1 MKVRLVQGQK
11 FLTSVAVVRLK
22 KGGERFE
29 IACFPNTVIPWRE
42 GEETDL
48 EKVLVRGGEVYTSV
62 INGKLANRGRL
73 AELWPGL
80 ETSEIVLEILKRGEI
95 QTTMA
100 ERKELSETLLLE
112 IATIVSDKA
121 VNTETLRPF
130 SVESVEEM
138 MRDTLHYN
146 LHPTKSAKPQ
156 ALSVIA
162 LLRDA
167 GVPIVRGKLRVRLT
181 GLTSKAARKLGDKLT
196 SLFSVI
202 DSQAW
207 DDKDGFVLAGLVDP
221 GQFRALEHLATLE
234 SKGQAVTAVV
244 DYLAKEPKPELPDDD
259 DEGGDDQGAAAD
271 SDAAAASDA
280 VADTGAG
287 DEHAQSSAQESAPAV
302 PRAARKPQT
311 KEELKKL
318 QKSGNKRGKKKPA
331 PKRNQQQ
338 QHDDDDEDR
347 VNEDDISL

>member
-22 KGGERFE
+22 HGGERFE

-73 AELWPGL
+73 AQLWPGL
-80 ETSEIVLEILKRGEI
+80 ETADIVLDILKRGEI

-121 VNTETLRPF
+121 VNTQTLQPF
-130 SVESVEEM
+130 TVESIETM

-156 ALSVIA
+156 ALGVIA
-162 LLRDA
+162 LLHDA

-181 GLTSKAARKLGDKLT
+181 GLTSKASRRLGEKLT
-196 SLFSVI
+196 GLFSVI
-202 DSQAW
+202 ESQAW
-207 DDKDGFVLAGLVDP
+207 DEKDGHVIAGLVDP
-221 GQFRALEHLATLE
+221 GQFRALEQLVTNE
-234 SKGQAVTAVV
+234 SKGEAVPAVV
-244 DYLAKEPKPELPDDD
+244 GYVAKEPKAPEPEE
-259 DEGGDDQGAAAD
+259 DEQAAAE
-271 SDAAAASDA
+271 SDAAAPSDA
-280 VADTGAG
+280 AADAGG
-287 DEHAQSSAQESAPAV
+287 DEHTQSTAQESAPAI

-318 QKSGNKRGKKKPA
+318 QKSGKRGKKKPA
-331 PKRNQQQ
+331 APKRTQQ
-338 QHDDDDEDR
+338 DDDDEDR